1 MGIVARMKSTAGSKT
16 IPTLASAATLRL
28 LEDSNVYLMTGTTA
42 VTSLVSLTAGSVWPG
57 RTVTFIGTDATG
69 NDFTNTNDPTTAGQ
83 MDLGGSN
90 RTLADQDVL
99 VLVQASDGT
108 WVMQSF
114 TNN

>member
-1 MGIVARMKSTAGSKT
+1 MAVTARMKSTAGSKAPPT
-16 IPTLASAATLRL
+16 IASAATLRL
-28 LEDSNVYLMTGTTA
+28 PEDGNVFLVSGTTA
-42 VTSLVSLTAGSVWPG
+42 VTSLVSLTTGSSWPG
-57 RTVTFIGTDATG
+57 RTVTFIGTDASG

-90 RTLADQDVL
+90 RTLAAQDVL
-99 VLVQASDGT
+99 VLIQATNGT